1 MGGSKACPSH
11 LAHALVITRPPL
23 DSPFAAPTSAA
34 LVLAQAG
41 ALQALVGG
49 AAAAANS
56 QLKQALVAAGPPGA
70 QDPAACDAAGASW
83 RAALAAA
90 KVEAEP
96 AFAGGEGLTF
106 MRHLL
111 AVAGVAFTCGWAL
124 LTLTTG
130 RTLESAAD
138 DATSAGVDD
147 DMDSM
152 DAMARINSDAGR
164 RAPVCTRMQLGWVA
178 AFWSLV
184 GAGCLAAFLVGHT
197 LWGLTPVGG
206 AVEKAARPW
215 SLRMKCG
222 NLTRAEGGGAAA
234 EPGGEAVYYYG
245 GGDGGLWTSR
255 RAGMP
260 APGDDGL
267 PTWRDGDYCAG
278 VRAFQLSAPCAG
290 ALQPYLDGLLD
301 MPPLLTMPADRLL
314 PLPAAVLGAVL
325 PPGQPLLH
333 RGDASAHAS
342 PLQQPPLLLDDEL
355 FAHDPLA
362 GTRWAGWL
370 DRTHFVVPSPRVLA
384 RASVDLSALLIMVYI
399 TTLFAREYV
408 SQRTPAWRRWW
419 AARTGSALRPRPGA
433 PKAHRD

>member
-1 MGGSKACPSH
+1 MPYLHSC
-11 LAHALVITRPPL
+11 T
-23 DSPFAAPTSAA
+23 AA

-41 ALQALVGG
+41 ALQSLVG
-49 AAAAANS
+49 AAAAGATTA
-56 QLKQALVAAGPPGA
+56 LKRALIAAGPPGA
-70 QDPAACDAAGASW
+70 QDAVACDAAGAAW

-90 KVEAEP
+90 KAEAEP

-111 AVAGVAFTCGWAL
+111 ALAAAAFSGGWAL

-152 DAMARINSDAGR
+152 DAMARINSDVGK
-164 RAPVCTRMQLGWVA
+164 RAPPCTRMQLGWVA

-184 GAGCLAAFLVGHT
+184 GAGCLSTFLVGHT

-222 NLTRAEGGGAAA
+222 NLTRAEGGGAAV

-245 GGDGGLWTSR
+245 AGDGDLWTSR
-255 RAGMP
+255 RPGVP
-260 APGDDGL
+260 VPGDDGL

-278 VRAFQLSAPCAG
+278 VRALRLTAPCAG

-301 MPPLLTMPADRLL
+301 MPPMLTIPADRVL
-314 PLPAAVLGAVL
+314 PLPRAVLDALL
-325 PPGQPLLH
+325 PTSQPLVH
-333 RGDASAHAS
+333 RGDSSHGLARH
-342 PLQQPPLLLDDEL
+342 QLDDEL
-355 FAHDPLA
+355 TAHDPLA
-362 GTRWAGWL
+362 GSRLAGWL
-370 DRTHFVVPSPRVLA
+370 DRTHVVVPSPRVLA
-384 RASVDLSALLIMVYI
+384 RASVDVSALLIMTYI
-399 TTLFAREYV
+399 ITLFAREFV

-419 AARTGSALRPRPGA
+419 AARRGAPLRPTPGA
-433 PKAHRD
+433 PKAHRE